1 MRRCAV
7 RGGRSEGERLSFGAA
22 CYALIAYFV
31 SGADRQFGAAYE
43 IPDEA
48 IEEVG
53 VATMKR

>member
-1 MRRCAV
+1 MPAARLTAV
-7 RGGRSEGERLSFGAA
+7 FWKARSAR
-22 CYALIAYFV
+22 IAYFV